1 MIPPPEDAATPPP
14 VERVGPHHSSD
25 TVHRNENEQ
34 ARAGQVDGVVDMSVQ
49 GQDPFNLSRVLQT
62 LGLGGQRGWGFSDV
76 DGCLAVALC
85 FLWHTHRQVEQH
97 VKSTRFV
104 SVSLQLGSGEKS
116 VPHKG
121 PASLVRYP
129 VA

>member
-1 MIPPPEDAATPPP
+1 MIPPPQDAATPP

-85 FLWHTHRQVEQH
+85 FFGIHTGRWSSMSSQRGLFLFLYSWVA
-97 VKSTRFV
+97 VRNLFPTRG
-104 SVSLQLGSGEKS
+104 L
-116 VPHKG
+116 P
-121 PASLVRYP
+121 PW
-129 VA
+129 